1 MRAAQRA
8 AEEPAK
14 KKKTAT
20 MRAAQRTGIRLLGTS
35 QFLLG
40 TSQLEMNGFCCNQ
53 TVIRSDGTAA
63 PIRSP

>member
-1 MRAAQRA
+1 MRAVQHL
-8 AEEPAK
+8 
-14 KKKTAT
+14 
-20 MRAAQRTGIRLLGTS
+20 TGIRLLGTS